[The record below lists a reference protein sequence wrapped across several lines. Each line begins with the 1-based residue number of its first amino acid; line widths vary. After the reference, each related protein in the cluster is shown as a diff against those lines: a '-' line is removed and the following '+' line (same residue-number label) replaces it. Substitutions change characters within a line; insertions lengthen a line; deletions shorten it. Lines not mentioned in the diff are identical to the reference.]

1 MAAGAAAAAAAAV
14 LLLLSVVLLGL
25 AALDLLLILLLLL
38 LVAVRVC
45 ASPWCHPLCPQ
56 PLAAAAAAEH
66 KLYGNA
72 QQGNTTSRRVWA
84 LSVHMR
90 AENSA

>member
-1 MAAGAAAAAAAAV
+1 MAAGAAAAAAAAAV

-38 LVAVRVC
+38 VAVRVC

-56 PLAAAAAAEH
+56 PLAAAAEAEY

-84 LSVHMR
+84 LSVHIR